1 LVIEADLVLDGL
13 IYEAVSQWGRGVEF
27 VHFDAFI
34 QSLLGSV
41 SGQCNDNHVVRI
53 LSVTSL
59 EILKTSGSESEVG
72 YFIGVHGGKVSSL
85 LFVGGKDEG
94 LVIDGR

>member
-1 LVIEADLVLDGL
+1 
-13 IYEAVSQWGRGVEF
+13 
-27 VHFDAFI
+27 
-34 QSLLGSV
+34 
-41 SGQCNDNHVVRI
+41 VVRI